1 MDSGADA
8 AANDQQMNDVATGQR
23 MVIGS
28 IVLNIASIFT
38 RGVAD
43 LWILLAIAAIGLGVT
58 GLLRMA
64 DGLGYSKGKKIGLV
78 ILAAIPLVGLVM
90 LLIVNGRAT
99 KALRASGYKVGL
111 LGARRASR
119 G

>member
-1 MDSGADA
+1 MDIETETAT
-8 AANDQQMNDVATGQR
+8 NERRMNDVAVGQR

-28 IVLNIASIFT
+28 ILLNIASIFT

-64 DGLGYSKGKKIGLV
+64 DGLGYSKGKKVDLV
-78 ILAAIPLVGLVM
+78 ILAAIPLVGLVT

-111 LGARRASR
+111 FGARRA
-119 G
+119 

>member
-1 MDSGADA
+1 MDIEAEASTNDA
-8 AANDQQMNDVATGQR
+8 QMNDVAVGQR

-43 LWILLAIAAIGLGVT
+43 LWLLLAIAAIGLGVT

-64 DGLGYSKGKKIGLV
+64 DGLGYSKGKKVGLV
-78 ILAAIPLVGLVM
+78 ILTAIPLVGLVI
-90 LLIVNGRAT
+90 LLSVNGRAT

-111 LGARRASR
+111 FGARRA
-119 G
+119 

>member
-1 MDSGADA
+1 MSIEAEA
-8 AANDQQMNDVATGQR
+8 ATDDQSMKNVAVGQR

-28 IVLNIASIFT
+28 ILLNIASIFT

-64 DGLGYSKGKKIGLV
+64 DGLGYSRGKKIGVVVLS
-78 ILAAIPLVGLVM
+78 AIPLIGLVT

-99 KALRASGYKVGL
+99 KALRAAGYKVGL
-111 LGARRASR
+111 FGARRP
-119 G
+119 